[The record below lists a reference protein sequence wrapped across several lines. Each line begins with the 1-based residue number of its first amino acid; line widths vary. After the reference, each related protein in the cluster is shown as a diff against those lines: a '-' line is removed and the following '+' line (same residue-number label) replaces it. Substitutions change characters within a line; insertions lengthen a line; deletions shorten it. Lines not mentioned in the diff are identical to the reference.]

1 MIHLRTLALAAS
13 VFALPLTAMA
23 ASSDSTSA
31 APAQPAA
38 TAPATSTAPAKHHKK
53 PVHHVAHKTSTHKK
67 APTNS
72 QS

>member
-23 ASSDSTSA
+23 ASSDSTP

-38 TAPATSTAPAKHHKK
+38 SAPATTTAPAKHHKK
-53 PVHHVAHKTSTHKK
+53 PVHHVSHKTSTHKK